1 MMSAMKTQDPREELQ
16 DGFELAPPPSE
27 QAMQPERPPARPRLC
42 EAGPCKHYHRLA
54 VQVDAAQPGAVRTP
68 VALPDGTP
76 GAQSVPGGTV
86 YQAAPAFHVQ
96 VHHYCYPDVGI
107 EMPLGDL
114 PVTECNRW
122 EPRAPLLSPA
132 EVVSR
137 GTPPKTPAA
146 DAARPAEKRWEP
158 TVLARDLATRVRAY
172 LENVAAWEADHRKR
186 EAEAADIERSI
197 NESLA
202 MAKESK

>member
-27 QAMQPERPPARPRLC
+27 QAMQPARPLARPRLC
-42 EAGPCKHYHRLA
+42 EAGPCKHYHRLT
-54 VQVDAAQPGAVRTP
+54 VQVDAAQPGAITVP
-68 VALPDGTP
+68 VALPESTP

-122 EPRAPLLSPA
+122 DPMEPLPSP
-132 EVVSR
+132 EVVVSR
-137 GTPPKTPAA
+137 GSAA
-146 DAARPAEKRWEP
+146 AIVAAVGTRWEP
-158 TVLARDLATRVRAY
+158 TVLAQSRAARVRAY
-172 LENVAAWEADHRKR
+172 LDNVAAWEADHRKR